1 MCIIQKAVQRRV
13 SHRFNTFQ
21 AHMWIYFLNKIEAAA
36 KFSKGS
42 RPDLAEMEQEEAL
55 LLSKFL
61 PQQLST
67 SEIDTQLIAI
77 MDALPKDLDS
87 RKSIGMIFKEFYSK
101 VDKSSIDA
109 NLVKR
114 RTQDL
119 MKSVT
124 P

>member
-1 MCIIQKAVQRRV
+1 
-13 SHRFNTFQ
+13 
-21 AHMWIYFLNKIEAAA
+21 
-36 KFSKGS
+36 
-42 RPDLAEMEQEEAL
+42 MEQEEAL